1 MVAEFGVIAST
12 FGGYAP
18 ILVFMQDDEIHPNI
32 PRSHYEQ
39 IDAFTYELQ
48 NMIVRFKLEWDLPLE
63 SIVGA
68 MDFVKNE
75 IVSGDY
81 SVEFIPDP
89 DFWDEE
95 EE

>member
-1 MVAEFGVIAST
+1 
-12 FGGYAP
+12 
-18 ILVFMQDDEIHPNI
+18 MQGDEIPPNI
-32 PRSHYEQ
+32 PHGHYEQ

-48 NMIVRFKLEWDLPLE
+48 KLIIQFKTEWDLPLE

-81 SVEFIPDP
+81 DVEFIPDP